1 MNNYINNNNKSN
13 IYISFLHFKFSI
25 MKEKMI
31 YCQPARRTNLSIPH
45 RVPCLRHGRGS
56 SGL

>member
-45 RVPCLRHGRGS
+45 SLRHGRGS